1 MKHQLMVLA
10 CALALTACA
19 DRAARDRLGIED
31 ATLLRSGFGA
41 TQDEAAG
48 AVNSQWISTY
58 APVVGSG
65 KALALLQTRLDRLP
79 RDKNGYFQA
88 KAQCWIHAAE
98 QARQASDRWGFV
110 EEALGQAAMITMS
123 LENGAP
129 LSAVNPALRTVSTVR
144 PDLWKIVNTIKSDPA
159 VAQCPQ
165 AQPPLACAEVELMQ
179 AGHDAWRRSFS
190 NAEKRLPEVQ
200 DNLRQSAQTALQCK
214 QAKETPVSVQA
225 RAPATASAL
234 APANSLRKI
243 TLKTDSLFRFNGG
256 DDAAILPP
264 GKRELNDVAM
274 RLKKIPVAGELKI
287 TGYADR
293 LGDKFYNIGLSTQRA
308 LTVERYL
315 RARGVSLPMSAQ
327 GRGSENPAVDCR
339 HTKRDLLMRCLAPN
353 RRVEIE
359 LVETGS

>member
-1 MKHQLMVLA
+1 MKHQLMVLV

-19 DRAARDRLGIED
+19 DHGARDRLGVQD
-31 ATLLRSGFGA
+31 ATLLHSGFGV

-58 APVVGSG
+58 APVVSSG
-65 KALALLQTRLDRLP
+65 TALTLLQTRLDRLP
-79 RDKNGYFQA
+79 GDKNGYFQA
-88 KAQCWIHAAE
+88 KAQCWINAAQ
-98 QARQASDRWGFV
+98 QARQADDHWGFV
-110 EEALGQAAMITMS
+110 EEAIGQAAMITMS

-165 AQPPLACAEVELMQ
+165 ALPPLACAEVELMQ
-179 AGHDAWRRSFS
+179 SGHDAWRRSFS

-200 DNLRQSAQTALQCK
+200 DNLRQSAETALQCK
-214 QAKETPVSVQA
+214 QAVQTPTS
-225 RAPATASAL
+225 APAPARGPASAS
-234 APANSLRKI
+234 AANSPRTI

-256 DDAAILPP
+256 DAAAILPA
-264 GKRELNDVAM
+264 GKRQLNDVAM
-274 RLKKIPVAGELKI
+274 RLKKIPAMRELKV

-293 LGDKFYNIGLSTQRA
+293 FGDKFYNIGLSMQRA

-327 GRGSENPAVDCR
+327 GRGSENPLVDCR
-339 HTKRDLLMRCLAPN
+339 QTKRDVLMRCLAPN

-359 LVETGS
+359 LVAVAP